1 LSSSSFILN
10 FDGTLVNSIKI
21 FFKIPSN
28 SKGSPFERYI
38 DMKEVAGGA
47 HMSGTDFAKNVAKE
61 YVTKSKADTY
71 YRLTANAQDASA
83 EESEEILSEIKG
95 LSDDDL
101 AIVSAKRFS
110 VSVEE

>member
-1 LSSSSFILN
+1 LTLSSFILN

-21 FFKIPSN
+21 FYKIPSN
-28 SKGSPFERYI
+28 SKGSPFER
-38 DMKEVAGGA
+38 
-47 HMSGTDFAKNVAKE
+47 

-83 EESEEILSEIKG
+83 EESEEIVSEIER